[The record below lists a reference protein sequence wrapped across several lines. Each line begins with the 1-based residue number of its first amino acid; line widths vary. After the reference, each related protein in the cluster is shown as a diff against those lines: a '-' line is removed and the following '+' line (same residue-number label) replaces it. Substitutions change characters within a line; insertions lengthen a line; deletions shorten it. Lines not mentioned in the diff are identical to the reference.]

1 MTSCALPSPFSLLGA
16 PLALSATLAAVL
28 AAGLFTRGARGAS
41 LARLL
46 AGAGALSALAWLLCS
61 SVGGASRLVRLD
73 GFAFAWQGLFL
84 LGGLAFLLLS
94 RLSERSILLL
104 LGSLTGMC
112 LLASA
117 NHLFLLFLGLELM
130 SLPVYLL
137 VYSLRRDRRSLEAAL
152 KYFFAGS
159 SGGGMFLFGMALYYS
174 GTGEMGMSALPQGP
188 LPRLAGAGAA
198 LMMAGAL
205 FKIGA
210 FPLHF
215 WLPDAYE
222 AAEPELSGFMS
233 TAVKAAAFLLLL
245 RVLAA
250 ASAPGLPDASFWLPI
265 VSAATMLFGNLL
277 ALKQKS
283 LQRLLAYSSLAHAG
297 VLLAGVWAWKQAD
310 FFPDNAAGVL
320 LYLTAYLFMNIGAF
334 LSVRLSGASEIKDLA
349 GLGSRSPLTAG
360 FFILM
365 LLSLGG
371 IPPTGGFLAKFFIIW
386 DVLRADGVWLAGA
399 VVLNSLL
406 ALGYY
411 FRLIRSIA
419 LEPGGAQAKPGA
431 GLSLST
437 LLVMAACALLT
448 LGLGLLPW
456 VRGWMA
462 SLLGI

>member
-1 MTSCALPSPFSLLGA
+1 MIDFSLLGA
-16 PLALSATLAAVL
+16 PLALTGTLVAVL
-28 AAGLFTRGARGAS
+28 CAGLLRRDGRGAS
-41 LARLL
+41 LSRLL
-46 AGAGALSALAWLLCS
+46 AGAGMILALARLLS
-61 SVGGASRLVRLD
+61 SPAGGRSPLVRLD

-84 LGGLAFLLLS
+84 LGGLAFLLTS
-94 RLSERSILLL
+94 RLSERSVLLL

-117 NHLFLLFLGLELM
+117 DHFFLLFLGLELM

-137 VYSLRRDRRSLEAAL
+137 VHSLRPDRRSLEASL

-159 SGGGMFLFGMALYYS
+159 AAGGMFLFGMALYYAA
-174 GTGEMGMSALPQGP
+174 TGDMRLSAVVQWPFPG
-188 LPRLAGAGAA
+188 LAAAGIA

-233 TAVKAAAFLLLL
+233 TAVKAAGFLLLL
-245 RVLAA
+245 RVLSA
-250 ASAPGLPDASFWLPI
+250 ASAPGFPEASFWLPA
-265 VSAATMLFGNLL
+265 VSAATMFFGNLL
-277 ALKQKS
+277 ALRQKN
-283 LQRLLAYSSLAHAG
+283 LQRLLAYSSIAHAG
-297 VLLAGVWAWKQAD
+297 TLLAGVWAWRQAD
-310 FFPDNAAGVL
+310 FFPENGATL
-320 LYLTAYLFMNIGAF
+320 LVYLTAYLFMNTGAF
-334 LSVRLSGASEIKDLA
+334 LALRLSGASEVGDLA
-349 GLGSRSPLTAG
+349 GLGARSPLAGG

-371 IPPTGGFLAKFFIIW
+371 VPPTGGFLAKFFIIW
-386 DVLRADGVWLAGA
+386 DLLRAGGVWLASA

-411 FRLIRSIA
+411 FRLVRCIA
-419 LEPGGAQAKPGA
+419 LEPAAPEAKASGGFSFGA
-431 GLSLST
+431 
-437 LLVMAACALLT
+437 LLVMAACAGVT
-448 LGLGLLPW
+448 LFLGLLPW

-462 SLLGI
+462 SLLSV